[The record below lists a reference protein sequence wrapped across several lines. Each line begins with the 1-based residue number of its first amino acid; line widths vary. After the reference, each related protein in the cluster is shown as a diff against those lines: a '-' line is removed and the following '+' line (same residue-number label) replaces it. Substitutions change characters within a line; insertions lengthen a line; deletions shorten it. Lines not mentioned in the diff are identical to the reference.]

1 MGATMC
7 ADRCKSETVCNGA
20 RSDQGINAGNINKD
34 DTSDVSNNLDGNAD
48 QVQCSM
54 TGTQWSNNMKCTGA
68 AFEIPLPVGQ
78 RTAASCVRIAAAGQ
92 AGDPNRMCINA
103 VGCGVKDSDQ
113 CRCTLHCGCAVG
125 SAADAKSC
133 IQKPVASSK
142 TCGTAT
148 CAAETVDASAASEVV
163 STSRVILALIV
174 GVAVYALM

>member
-1 MGATMC
+1 MG
-7 ADRCKSETVCNGA
+7 
-20 RSDQGINAGNINKD
+20 
-34 DTSDVSNNLDGNAD
+34 SNNTDGNAD
-48 QVQCSM
+48 RIQCSM
-54 TGTQWSNNMKCTGA
+54 KGTQWSTNMQCTGA
-68 AFEIPLPVGQ
+68 PFELPLPVGQ
-78 RTAASCVRIAAAGQ
+78 RTAASCVRVAAAGQ

-148 CAAETVDASAASEVV
+148 CAAETVNASAASELV
-163 STSRVILALIV
+163 STSRATLALIV
-174 GVAVYALM
+174 GVAGCALI

>member
-1 MGATMC
+1 MG
-7 ADRCKSETVCNGA
+7 DRCKGETVCNGA

-34 DTSDVSNNLDGNAD
+34 DTIDVSNNTDGNAD

-54 TGTQWSNNMKCTGA
+54 RGTQWSTNMQCTGA
-68 AFEIPLPVGQ
+68 PFELPLPAGQ
-78 RTAASCVRIAAAGQ
+78 RTAATCVRMAAAGQ

-148 CAAETVDASAASEVV
+148 CAAETVNASAASEVV